1 MTLSAP
7 TRPGISQREPCQ
19 GGSRGLEERSGCRR
33 QGPPG
38 HTLAPTHCLAQ
49 GMGPRASRE
58 PWASGG
64 HSPEPSLR
72 RRLRARGIRRDT
84 MQAVRPLPAPL
95 PQCALTTKVTSERR
109 TRQGQSHLRLRRD
122 PPGHPLGERRSAPR
136 LD

>member
-49 GMGPRASRE
+49 GMGPRASR
-58 PWASGG
+58 
-64 HSPEPSLR
+64 EPSLR

-122 PPGHPLGERRSAPR
+122 PPGHPLGERSSAPR